1 MTTLLLSQRH
11 TDDDQALWRAAVQ
24 RGWQVERAR
33 GIRVPAIEDADIVIY
48 VEALFAP
55 EIARALGRT
64 LLDPPEDWLVQLPA
78 EFRQRDV
85 RLMTLGEARTLRE
98 ASFIKPPNDKSF
110 AAQVYGS
117 GAELPVEFDDAMSV
131 LVAEPIRWEREYR
144 CFVLDGQVLACSP
157 YLRSGR
163 LARFDGYA
171 FTDEERAEVIAFAQQ
186 VAADERMDLPRAIA
200 LDVGIIAGRG
210 WAVVEANGAWGAG
223 IYGCEPGPVLDVIHA
238 ATLPAK

>member
-11 TDDDQALWRAAVQ
+11 TEDDQALWRAAIQ

-33 GIRVPAIEDADIVIY
+33 GIRVPAIDDSDIAIY

-55 EIARALGRT
+55 QIARALGRT

-85 RLMTLGEARTLRE
+85 RLMPLGEARLLRQP
-98 ASFIKPPNDKSF
+98 SFIKPPNDKSF
-110 AAQVYGS
+110 AAQVYDS
-117 GAELPVEFDDAMSV
+117 GAELPVEFTDEMSV

-144 CFVLDGQVLACSP
+144 CFVLAGEVRAFSP
-157 YLRSGR
+157 YLRDNQ
-163 LARFDGYA
+163 LARLDNYA
-171 FTDEERAEVIAFAQQ
+171 FTDEERVEVIAFAQQ
-186 VAADERMDLPRAIA
+186 VAADDLANLPRAIA
-200 LDVGIIAGRG
+200 LDVGVVAGRG
-210 WAVVEANGAWGAG
+210 WAVVEPNGAWGAG
-223 IYGCEPGPVLDVIHA
+223 IYGCDPGPVLDVIHA